1 MVLTQDN
8 AWANL
13 FPKAT
18 LIAHISVDI
27 LLHMLQPYYLPLIE
41 IDEMVIHVIWPYCEP
56 LCQVGFVPN
65 LG

>member
-1 MVLTQDN
+1 MILIKGD

-13 FPKAT
+13 FAKAT

-27 LLHMLQPYYLPLIE
+27 LLHMLQLYYLPLIE

-56 LCQVGFVPN
+56 LV
-65 LG
+65 